1 MTQAETRPSLPAPVR
16 LGAEDALPA
25 ALRRVRVIEPPRR
38 GLHHALRRFWRHRR
52 FVLYFGLLFMRKRYA
67 RTWLGWL
74 WIPLRPSI
82 SMLTRILVYGGVV
95 GISAGN
101 VPYAIFFLATSAA
114 WQLFYEC
121 AYWSTRSLELNRSLL
136 RTLHVPRLTV
146 LLAGFAPSLLDFLT
160 YVGMIVVGL
169 AYYLVRAHTLY
180 LHVGYRSI
188 LVPAGLGLLALF
200 GLGIGFLTSSVAARA
215 RDVRFGIRF
224 VLGFLYFLT
233 PVIYPISAI
242 PNKWRPLAELNPLT
256 GAVEMVKDG
265 LFATH
270 SLTSDSVVVTLGAV
284 VALWLPALWL
294 FFRRELADLE
304 TA

>member
-1 MTQAETRPSLPAPVR
+1 
-16 LGAEDALPA
+16 
-25 ALRRVRVIEPPRR
+25 
-38 GLHHALRRFWRHRR
+38 
-52 FVLYFGLLFMRKRYA
+52 MRKRYA

-82 SMLTRILVYGGVV
+82 SIITRILVYGGVV

-101 VPYAIFFLATSAA
+101 IPYAIFFLATSAA
-114 WQLFYEC
+114 WTLFYES

-146 LLAGFAPSLLDFLT
+146 LLAGVAPSLLDFLT
-160 YVGMIVVGL
+160 YVGMIAVGL
-169 AYYLVRAHTLY
+169 GYYLVRAHTLY

-188 LVPAGLGLLALF
+188 LVPAGLALLALF

-215 RDVRFGIRF
+215 RDVRFAIRF

-270 SLTSDSVVVTLGAV
+270 SLTSDSAAVTLGAV

-304 TA
+304 TV